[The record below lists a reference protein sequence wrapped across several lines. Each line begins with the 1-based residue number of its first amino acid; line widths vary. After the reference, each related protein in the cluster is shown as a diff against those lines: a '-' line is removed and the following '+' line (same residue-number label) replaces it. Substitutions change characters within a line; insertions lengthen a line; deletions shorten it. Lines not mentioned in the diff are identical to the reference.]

1 MTTLHKF
8 LATAV
13 LAVLPLSIMAQT
25 NGSNSPYSRYGF
37 GLLGDGGNAFN
48 KGMAGTAYGMH
59 NGKELNTKNPASYAA
74 IDSLTF
80 LFDLGLSLQ
89 NGNFAQ
95 NDKKTNAKN
104 TSIDYVTAGFRVAP
118 RLGMSL
124 GLVPFSTIG
133 YKMTSTD
140 THKSNNGLTELTQT
154 NTFSGDGGLHT
165 AYVGVGWAPFKT
177 LSLGVNGGY
186 LWGDIEHK
194 SQMDITGTTTSSS
207 DVPTT
212 SQTYGADIRT
222 YKVDFGLQYEQR
234 LNKKNSITLGVTYG
248 LGHNIDRNATY
259 NINRS
264 TSATTMSD
272 TTLTCKNAFQ
282 LPHTLGVG
290 LTWTH
295 NNSLRVGIDYT
306 WQKWDNIKY
315 PTIITNADQTLSYVT
330 QKGFFNNSHKVSIGA
345 EYIPNED
352 GLRWR
357 QHVRYRAGVS
367 YGTSYAKVKGN
378 KGPHDFLASIGVA
391 LPIANLYNNRS
402 FISLA
407 MQYEHVK
414 PKVAGQ
420 ITENYLRFSIGI
432 NFNERWFMKWKAE

>member
-1 MTTLHKF
+1 M
-8 LATAV
+8 
-13 LAVLPLSIMAQT
+13 Q
-25 NGSNSPYSRYGF
+25 
-37 GLLGDGGNAFN
+37 
-48 KGMAGTAYGMH
+48 
-59 NGKELNTKNPASYAA
+59 
-74 IDSLTF
+74 
-80 LFDLGLSLQ
+80 
-89 NGNFAQ
+89 
-95 NDKKTNAKN
+95 
-104 TSIDYVTAGFRVAP
+104 
-118 RLGMSL
+118 
-124 GLVPFSTIG
+124 
-133 YKMTSTD
+133 
-140 THKSNNGLTELTQT
+140 
-154 NTFSGDGGLHT
+154 
-165 AYVGVGWAPFKT
+165 
-177 LSLGVNGGY
+177 
-186 LWGDIEHK
+186 
-194 SQMDITGTTTSSS
+194 
-207 DVPTT
+207 
-212 SQTYGADIRT
+212 
-222 YKVDFGLQYEQR
+222 
-234 LNKKNSITLGVTYG
+234 
-248 LGHNIDRNATY
+248 
-259 NINRS
+259 
-264 TSATTMSD
+264 
-272 TTLTCKNAFQ
+272 NAFQ